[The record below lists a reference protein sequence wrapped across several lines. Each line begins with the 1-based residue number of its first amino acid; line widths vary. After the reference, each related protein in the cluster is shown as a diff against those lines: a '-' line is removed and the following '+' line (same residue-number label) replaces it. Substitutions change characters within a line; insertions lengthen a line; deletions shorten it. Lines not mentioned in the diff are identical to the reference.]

1 MRNWNKPGV
10 IIIEGHVQGLSN
22 TRSLGEA
29 GIPVYIIDKTNCIAR
44 YSKFCKKFFICPD
57 FNTRE
62 FIEFLIMLARS
73 ESLKDWILLPSND
86 HAVLS
91 ISRHRN
97 ILSEFYKIITPE
109 ERIISNIYD
118 KSRLLSIA
126 ENIGISVPT
135 TKYFKTEDDPIDKS
149 IMFPVLT
156 KGRHGLDFYKA
167 VKKKAYLAM
176 SEQELRNQL
185 KQIRNKC
192 PLENTF
198 TQELIPDNG
207 TNKTVSFTAFCISGE
222 IKTYWAGEKVR
233 EHPVRFGTATFAR
246 SIDGSFLLT
255 MSKRLLHA
263 LNYTGVC
270 EIEYLLDPR
279 DNKYKLIEINART
292 WLWVGLAKESGIDYA
307 KLIYDYLND
316 KSISFPEKYNI
327 NIGWVN
333 YITDIP
339 FSIMGLFKGKLSI
352 KEYLSTFQIK
362 VKNASFAWNDLMPG
376 IMFLLLSFYIA
387 LKRR

>member
-1 MRNWNKPGV
+1 M